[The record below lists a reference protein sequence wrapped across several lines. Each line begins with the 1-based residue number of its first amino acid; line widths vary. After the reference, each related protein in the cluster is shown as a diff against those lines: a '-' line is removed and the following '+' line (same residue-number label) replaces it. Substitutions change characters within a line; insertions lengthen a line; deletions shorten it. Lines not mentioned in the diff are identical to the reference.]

1 MNRSNP
7 RFNLRNL
14 EENLQNMMENILEN
28 YLNPSNANPTN
39 GVQVPV
45 PVPVPVQA
53 PTTQNMPTQPRPV
66 PMPNIN
72 NRNQRYVDQ
81 MAILHT
87 LREIVNA
94 YSSNTREY
102 SSNMREYNS
111 NFHEYSSNIDY
122 VLQILRT
129 MYQESNDD
137 SRRPQIPDVASSDNA
152 SSANASSAE
161 NTFQPTTG
169 PSTST
174 RPSTSTGPNTRTGP
188 SSRTGHSHCPICQF
202 SNVATQPNITANAS
216 PSRPTTTTSASS
228 QSPLTAYYTV
238 RQIYNFPL
246 RETQEDVIV
255 RLTTEQINR
264 ATETLVYS
272 SDMIFINTQCPI
284 SLDEFSEGEPV
295 RRISHCGH
303 TFREAAINRWFET
316 NVRCPVCRHDIRD
329 ISNNI
334 PNNINEPDNI
344 IDNSNGDVVNNS
356 VDIQSFREGM
366 YNRFNNN
373 ILLDDP
379 IMTVEQNITLP
390 NPFTNLYRENREHR
404 ERRDFMIEDYRIEV
418 SMEDMEDMNDIDDN
432 VEVIRDVSGVRL
444 YDTIQDA
451 SGRTLYRI

>member
-28 YLNPSNANPTN
+28 YLNPNNANPAN
-39 GVQVPV
+39 GVQ
-45 PVPVPVQA
+45 VPVPVQA
-53 PTTQNMPTQPRPV
+53 PTTQNIPTQPRPV
-66 PMPNIN
+66 PMPNTN

-111 NFHEYSSNIDY
+111 NFREYSSNVDY
-122 VLQILRT
+122 ILQMLRT
-129 MYQESNDD
+129 MYQDSNDD
-137 SRRPQIPDVASSDNA
+137 IRRPSSPELA
-152 SSANASSAE
+152 SSANTSSANTSSAE

-169 PSTST
+169 PST
-174 RPSTSTGPNTRTGP
+174 
-188 SSRTGHSHCPICQF
+188 RTGHTDCSLCQF
-202 SNVATQPNITANAS
+202 SNVATQPNITANAN

-255 RLTTEQINR
+255 RLTTEQINL
-264 ATETLVYS
+264 ATEGLVYS
-272 SDMIFINTQCPI
+272 NDMIFINTQCPI
-284 SLDEFSEGEPV
+284 SLDEFSEGELV

-356 VDIQSFREGM
+356 VDIQSFRDGL
-366 YNRFNNN
+366 YNRVNN
-373 ILLDDP
+373 ISLDDP

-418 SMEDMEDMNDIDDN
+418 SMEDMDDTDDTESSF
-432 VEVIRDVSGVRL
+432 EVIRDVSG
-444 YDTIQDA
+444 
-451 SGRTLYRI
+451 RTLYRI